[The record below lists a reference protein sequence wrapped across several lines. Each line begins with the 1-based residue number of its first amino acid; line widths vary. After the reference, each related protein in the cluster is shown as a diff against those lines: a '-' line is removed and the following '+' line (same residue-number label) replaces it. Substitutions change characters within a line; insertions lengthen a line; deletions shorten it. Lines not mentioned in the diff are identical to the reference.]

1 MSRLRKAGK
10 VWQRPGAHAAAER
23 VLFDPRGV
31 FAIDPAAIF
40 ARAGALEVEI
50 GAGKGEFIVERA
62 AQFPERNF
70 LAVELSGVICRML
83 AVRCGRAELGNV
95 RVVRMD
101 ARSLVNLML
110 PDFSVTAFHIYFP
123 DPWPKERHHKHRMVT
138 ERIALGLR
146 RTLATGGRL
155 YVATDVPEY
164 ADEIWQVLA
173 GAGFVQTSATTPGA
187 TATGFGRKFIA
198 ARRTVFQGEW
208 KVVNSG
214 RWPCGYR
221 AGLLNSPQNKGN

>member
-10 VWQRPGAHAAAER
+10 VWARPGARAAAER
-23 VLFDPRGV
+23 VLFEPEGV

-70 LAVELSGVICRML
+70 LAVELSGVISRML

-101 ARSLVNLML
+101 ARTLVNLML
-110 PDFSVTAFHIYFP
+110 PDASVAAFHIYFP
-123 DPWPKERHHKHRMVT
+123 DPWQKERHHKHRMFT
-138 ERIALGLR
+138 ERIVASLS
-146 RTLATGGRL
+146 RTLAPGGRL
-155 YVATDVPEY
+155 YVATDVAEY
-164 ADEIWQVLA
+164 ADEIEQMLTAGGFTRA
-173 GAGFVQTSATTPGA
+173 GAATPGGA
-187 TATGFGRKFIA
+187 ATGFARKFLA
-198 ARRTVFQGEW
+198 ANRSVFEGAW
-208 KVVNSG
+208 KIINS
-214 RWPCGYR
+214 
-221 AGLLNSPQNKGN
+221 AG